1 MDNDDVDVLTVGGI
15 VIPPPEFG
23 DMAPPPPPAMY
34 CGGGSDDDDGSSY
47 FAPPPPNLTPLQPS
61 PRGKAS
67 TESSLALALGE
78 MFRHVDPVQ
87 LDAIGQVAT
96 SIENAIELVCML
108 KEIVH
113 GHTLLLAFV

>member
-1 MDNDDVDVLTVGGI
+1 MTFSWPVWK
-15 VIPPPEFG
+15 IPHTR
-23 DMAPPPPPAMY
+23 
-34 CGGGSDDDDGSSY
+34 DGYVSSAHKWGRG

-108 KEIVH
+108 KEILH